1 MLCEASSR
9 LWMTTPRIVRHGK
22 RYTGVAI
29 RWHGDD
35 LADVNFA
42 ASTVS
47 YLPIAARSMQ
57 AATSSTENATVPM
70 GSAVTTVSS
79 HVCS

>member
-1 MLCEASSR
+1 M
-9 LWMTTPRIVRHGK
+9 V
-22 RYTGVAI
+22 
-29 RWHGDD
+29 GDALEWPPAGMATITD
-35 LADVNFA
+35 EKFA

-47 YLPIAARSMQ
+47 YLPTPARSTQ